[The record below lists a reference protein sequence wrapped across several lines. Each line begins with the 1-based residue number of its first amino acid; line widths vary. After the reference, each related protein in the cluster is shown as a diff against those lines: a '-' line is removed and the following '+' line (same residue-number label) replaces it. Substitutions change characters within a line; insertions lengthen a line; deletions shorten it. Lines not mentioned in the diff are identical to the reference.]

1 MPDAGGKR
9 GDVMSYLET
18 VEQPRCPHCGVLMGD
33 APRGFECRVC
43 GHRVR
48 IDFEPRLPPP
58 TDGSRTASSPPQSP
72 VPPRFIGACSA
83 GSLPNQARQNNDVTV
98 VEVYEP
104 PQRMFVRAKGCP
116 IGDARVTIDVKPRGR
131 ASMVRIQQEAV
142 AGPGRLIPEALLD
155 LVLYWRN
162 TEALQ
167 RLAYLAEGMARSSET
182 TTAAGRSTTSTGVPM
197 RMPVE
202 IPPRPRTCG
211 PCADGL
217 RR

>member
-1 MPDAGGKR
+1 MPGLRPPG
-9 GDVMSYLET
+9 T
-18 VEQPRCPHCGVLMGD
+18 
-33 APRGFECRVC
+33 
-43 GHRVR
+43 HR
-48 IDFEPRLPPP
+48 L
-58 TDGSRTASSPPQSP
+58 RTAAATPDGRIAAGVITAPIPGTPQIHW
-72 VPPRFIGACSA
+72 RLCA

-104 PQRMFVRAKGCP
+104 PPRMVVRAKGWP
-116 IGDARVTIDVKPRGR
+116 IGEARVTIDVKPRGR